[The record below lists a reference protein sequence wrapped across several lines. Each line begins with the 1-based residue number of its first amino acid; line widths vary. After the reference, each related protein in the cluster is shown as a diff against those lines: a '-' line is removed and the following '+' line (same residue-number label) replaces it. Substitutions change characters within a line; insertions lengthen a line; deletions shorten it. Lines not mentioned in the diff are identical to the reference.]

1 MTQQTAE
8 LFVPILRCLYSVVS
22 GPSEETWPE
31 KALSYAIAFKPPARW
46 PLDEQTRE
54 IALVGAEPP

>member
-31 KALSYAIAFKPPARW
+31 KALSYAIAFKPPA
-46 PLDEQTRE
+46 
-54 IALVGAEPP
+54 LVIG